1 MDLSQSFGSGFFGFS
16 VVLALRVLVFYLGFG
31 PSGLWIWLRVW
42 VLGFGLW
49 ARVWGLGFW
58 DLAYGFG
65 LRPFGFCVAF
75 CG

>member
-42 VLGFGLW
+42 V
-49 ARVWGLGFW
+49 
-58 DLAYGFG
+58 
-65 LRPFGFCVAF
+65 
-75 CG
+75 